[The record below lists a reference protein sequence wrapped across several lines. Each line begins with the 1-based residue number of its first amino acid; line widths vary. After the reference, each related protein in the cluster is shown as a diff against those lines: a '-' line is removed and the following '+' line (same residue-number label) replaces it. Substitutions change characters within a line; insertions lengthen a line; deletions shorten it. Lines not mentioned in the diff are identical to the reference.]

1 MQEIK
6 RNLLLRNV
14 EADWKAHGPFPSTG
28 MVFGSRG
35 GSGYCFPPH
44 PPWGLLDDHG
54 GGRESPSAPP
64 HSSQTQAAH
73 PASSI
78 SSPWATPHSQGSCNH
93 PHRASR
99 RPRDEMAQSRG
110 AQMAWPGL
118 CDAAFESPTLFEGP
132 QPQSPTACHFCLC
145 PPQTLGIPAPLQTV
159 TQPQSQG
166 KR

>member
-6 RNLLLRNV
+6 RNLLLQKV

-44 PPWGLLDDHG
+44 PPRGLLDDHG

-78 SSPWATPHSQGSCNH
+78 SSPWATPHSQGSRNH
-93 PHRASR
+93 PTER
-99 RPRDEMAQSRG
+99 R
-110 AQMAWPGL
+110 
-118 CDAAFESPTLFEGP
+118 EGP
-132 QPQSPTACHFCLC
+132 EMRWPNPGELKWHGQACAMLLLRALPCSKDHSPK
-145 PPQTLGIPAPLQTV
+145 APLPATSASV
-159 TQPQSQG
+159 PLKPWGSQHLC
-166 KR
+166 RQ